1 MVLGPVIGMKR
12 LSQILIVM
20 LQFGNNNH
28 QLMLSWMK
36 LYFGKEVTVIMLM
49 TWVVSTKTEKML
61 LMLKDLKIKEFML
74 LTITI
79 PTKLV

>member
-61 LMLKDLKIKEFML
+61 LMLKELKIKEFML

-79 PTKLV
+79 LTKLV